1 MKKFPF
7 RLQKDSMK
15 CGPSCLQM
23 IFEYY
28 GLIVSDNTIDHLCS
42 ATKEGVS
49 LLSLQEAAL
58 NYGFECFCVKLN
70 IDKLAE
76 ITKPCILHWEQNHFV
91 VLYEVSKDDKRYII
105 ADPKK
110 RHYNV

>member
-91 VLYEVSKDDKRYII
+91 VLYEVSKMTKDI
-105 ADPKK
+105 
-110 RHYNV
+110 